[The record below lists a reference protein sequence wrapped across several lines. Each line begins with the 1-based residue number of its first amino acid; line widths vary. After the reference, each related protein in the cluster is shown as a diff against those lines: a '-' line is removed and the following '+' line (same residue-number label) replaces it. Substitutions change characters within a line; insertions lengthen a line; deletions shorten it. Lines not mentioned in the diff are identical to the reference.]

1 MPVCPVACGTM
12 IPEKFLPLFA
22 ALAAAMLLISGTAG
36 VAFAATPATSDSPET
51 IDVLGKDGPDGEK
64 IVEEFRDQID
74 SLETVQFTRVTEL
87 TYDNETTTD
96 SVRVHAD
103 FEDSQKRVE
112 TLDGPTDTT
121 RVWDDGHVIDYD
133 ARENTVSE
141 YEVTGT
147 SLLPDVDGLA
157 NESLIDYEYRGI
169 ETVDGQQTYA
179 LDAVR
184 DTQVQQNND
193 NANTTVS
200 ATLYIDASTYFPVRT
215 EWHTSSEEFEHS
227 STVSYENVTLDEEI
241 PDSTFELDLPDDVED
256 HRNSLP
262 DTSEYDSYDDLVSNT
277 ELPLPDAEL
286 ADGFSF
292 DSGVV
297 FDVDDL
303 QRVTL
308 TYTNGHESVIVT
320 TRSEPV
326 AGFDYGESDRYDAVE
341 VGDTTGYVHTGDDVT
356 SLYVGGDQSYT
367 VFGEIDEETGVDIAE
382 AILEK

>member
-1 MPVCPVACGTM
+1 MPVCTVDRDTM
-12 IPEKFLPLFA
+12 IPERLLPLFA

-36 VAFAATPATSDSPET
+36 VAFAATPATSDSPEP
-51 IDVLGKDGPDGEK
+51 IDVLGKDGPDGDT
-64 IVEEFRDQID
+64 IVEEFRDRID

-96 SVRVHAD
+96 SVRVHTD

-121 RVWDDGHVIDYD
+121 KVWDDGHVIDYD
-133 ARENTVSE
+133 AQENTVSG

-147 SLLPDVDGLA
+147 SLLPDVEGLA

-193 NANTTVS
+193 NATVS
-200 ATLYIDASTYFPVRT
+200 ATLYVDASTYFPVRT
-215 EWHTSSEEFEHS
+215 EWHTSSEDSKHS

-241 PDSTFELDLPDDVED
+241 PESTFELDLPDDVED
-256 HRNSLP
+256 NRNSLP

-277 ELPLPDAEL
+277 ELELPDAEL

-326 AGFDYGESDRYDAVE
+326 VGFDYGESDRYHPVE
-341 VGDTTGYVHTGDDVT
+341 VGDTTGYVNTGDSVT
-356 SLYVGGDQSYT
+356 SLYVEGDQSYT

-382 AILEK
+382 AIPAK

>member
-1 MPVCPVACGTM
+1 M
-12 IPEKFLPLFA
+12 ISEKLLALFA

-36 VAFAATPATSDSPET
+36 VAFAATPATPTTHESPDT
-51 IDVLGKDGPDGEK
+51 TDVLGKDGPDGDR
-64 IVEEFRDQID
+64 IVEEFRDRID

-112 TLDGPTDTT
+112 TLDGQTDTT

-133 ARENTVSE
+133 AQENTVSE

-147 SLLPDVDGLA
+147 SLLPDVEGLA

-184 DTQVQQNND
+184 DTQVQQSND

-215 EWHTSSEEFEHS
+215 EWHTSSEDLEHS

-256 HRNSLP
+256 NRNSLP

-277 ELPLPDAEL
+277 ALSLPDAEL

-326 AGFDYGESDRYDAVE
+326 AGFDYGESHRYDAVE
-341 VGDTTGYVHTGDDVT
+341 VGDTTGYVHTGGDVT
-356 SLYVGGDQSYT
+356 SLYVEGDQSYT
-367 VFGEIDEETGVDIAE
+367 VFGEIDEETGVDIAG
-382 AILEK
+382 AILEE